1 MLRGGAR
8 GIPVISSCLLI
19 INLVPGANLLLGD
32 FVFVFFLSSSYAE
45 DGGTMAGISVQ
56 TLQEQRLLDQN
67 GSCFAGDHLL
77 NRGVEGGKTL
87 VVFVR
92 NFA

>member
-1 MLRGGAR
+1 
-8 GIPVISSCLLI
+8 
-19 INLVPGANLLLGD
+19 
-32 FVFVFFLSSSYAE
+32 
-45 DGGTMAGISVQ
+45 MAGISVQ